1 MLNLKP
7 ARILPMMIGG
17 LALFGCD
24 IQRSAGPTGPGLP
37 QFSRSITLPG
47 LDSLLG
53 AGPAR
58 VTIWLMPGTL
68 VARRVVVKQ
77 TEQLTRSERIDGR
90 VTAIA
95 ASATSDTLSLAIGN
109 LKIVVNSDTKFTGQ
123 HEEGDDDDNHPPVT
137 SLAEFTMRVQLAL
150 AAGRHPAIEA
160 RRAAPGTPQAP
171 GDASFTAAVVRLDG
185 AADRPSIEMNVTSAN
200 VLANASPPPDAW
212 LQVLGQKIELR
223 VSDGTTRI
231 KQETPETD
239 GELRFGGIVASVDV
253 SGNKVTL
260 ADGTILRFVAGSE
273 IEHANDGDDSTFA
286 TLADVQHAL
295 AAGDSVVARGEGLLV
310 TATPRTLDVIS
321 VRFRLKEREEP
332 EHQGVAFADSVTAA
346 DSVAATFTLGSGA
359 LVKVTAH
366 TMIAQ
371 FGDFHTV
378 GDVVRALVAH
388 QRVKAEGFATVESVG
403 PPATLDAIG
412 VEFEMAH

>member
-1 MLNLKP
+1 MLNLKL
-7 ARILPMMIGG
+7 ARILSIMIGG
-17 LALFGCD
+17 LVLFGCD
-24 IQRSAGPTGPGLP
+24 VQRSAGPNDLL

-58 VTIWLMPGTL
+58 VKIWLMPGTL

-95 ASATSDTLSLAIGN
+95 ASATADTLSLAIGD

-123 HEEGDDDDNHPPVT
+123 HEEGDDDDDHPPPT
-137 SLAEFTMRVQLAL
+137 SLAEFTMRVQHAL

-160 RRAAPGTPQAP
+160 RRPAPGTPQTP
-171 GDASFTAAVVRLDG
+171 GDAGFTAAVVRLDDT
-185 AADRPSIEMNVTSAN
+185 ADRPSIEMNVTSAN
-200 VLANASPPPDAW
+200 VLANSSPPPDAW

-231 KQETPETD
+231 KQETPETH
-239 GELRFGGIVASVDV
+239 GELQFGGIVASVDV

-273 IEHANDGDDSTFA
+273 IEPADDQDDPTLA

-295 AAGDSVVARGEGLLV
+295 AAGDSVVARARGCSKPPCPARS
-310 TATPRTLDVIS
+310 TSSAC
-321 VRFRLKEREEP
+321 
-332 EHQGVAFADSVTAA
+332 
-346 DSVAATFTLGSGA
+346 GSGSRSR
-359 LVKVTAH
+359 TNPN
-366 TMIAQ
+366 I
-371 FGDFHTV
+371 
-378 GDVVRALVAH
+378 
-388 QRVKAEGFATVESVG
+388 KAPLSPT
-403 PPATLDAIG
+403 P
-412 VEFEMAH
+412 

>member
-17 LALFGCD
+17 LVLFGCD
-24 IQRSAGPTGPGLP
+24 VQRSAGPNDVP

-58 VTIWLMPGTL
+58 VKIWLMPGTL

-77 TEQLTRSERIDGR
+77 AEQLTRSERIDGR

-95 ASATSDTLSLAIGN
+95 ASATADTLSLAIGD

-123 HEEGDDDDNHPPVT
+123 HEEGDDDDNNPAPA
-137 SLAEFTMRVQLAL
+137 SLAEFTMRVQHAL

-160 RRAAPGTPQAP
+160 RRPAPGTPQAP
-171 GDASFTAAVVRLDG
+171 GDVRFTAAVVRLDD
-185 AADRPSIEMNVTSAN
+185 AADRPSIEINVTSAN
-200 VLANASPPPDAW
+200 VLSNSSPPPDAW

-239 GELRFGGIVASVDV
+239 GELRFGGIVASVNV

-273 IEHANDGDDSTFA
+273 IERGDDRDDSTLA

-295 AAGDSVVARGEGLLV
+295 AAGDSVVARGEGLLE

-321 VRFRLKEREEP
+321 VRFRLKERDEP
-332 EHQGVAFADSVTAA
+332 EHQGVAFADPPLCSIARRYTSEA
-346 DSVAATFTLGSGA
+346 DDRQTRG
-359 LVKVTAH
+359 
-366 TMIAQ
+366 
-371 FGDFHTV
+371 
-378 GDVVRALVAH
+378 
-388 QRVKAEGFATVESVG
+388 
-403 PPATLDAIG
+403 
-412 VEFEMAH
+412 